1 MTPGLGGGDFESAD
15 KYAVC
20 LLDFFDNNNTVEKHL
35 FFLIQSILLFHDRCC
50 FTFFFSSSYI
60 CTITMTN
67 IQLENIYFSYSKY
80 IIFYQ
85 YQNNLPAVHTY
96 IYIMLKFSMP
106 EKLEQ
111 ENPDHKLEIRPENP
125 DLLCH

>member
-1 MTPGLGGGDFESAD
+1 MILMCPCTYNRFHLFFLIQSILLFHDRRFFQLVLYMYDYND
-15 KYAVC
+15 K
-20 LLDFFDNNNTVEKHL
+20 NTVGKHL

-50 FTFFFSSSYI
+50 FTFCFSSSYI
-60 CTITMTN
+60 CTITMTK

-96 IYIMLKFSMP
+96 TYI
-106 EKLEQ
+106 
-111 ENPDHKLEIRPENP
+111 
-125 DLLCH
+125 LLRR